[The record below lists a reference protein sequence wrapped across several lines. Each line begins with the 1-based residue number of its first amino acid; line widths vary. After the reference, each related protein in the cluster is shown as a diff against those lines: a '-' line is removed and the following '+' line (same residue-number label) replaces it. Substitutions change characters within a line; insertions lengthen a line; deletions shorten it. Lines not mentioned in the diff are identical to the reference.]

1 MRSAIRPAA
10 ERRGLPRAV
19 RRACSPPPGGGCG
32 LHALTCDL
40 YFYAFTR
47 AFADE
52 AAGCHSFA
60 MTETPHPNTKLR
72 ASTARRTRRSRTP
85 PKPAAQTEVRR
96 RRQEACRA
104 CGRDLPSA
112 AGGGGE
118 RHAHA
123 CDLRAAAC
131 KACCERRRKAGLKPG
146 ETAARPCFAMTAP
159 IQMQNCVPP
168 LLHRPGLRPSRTKK
182 PCLR

>member
-10 ERRGLPRAV
+10 ERRGLSRAL
-19 RRACSPPPGGGCG
+19 RRVAALRPGAAAGCTH
-32 LHALTCDL
+32 LRAIFT
-40 YFYAFTR
+40 FTR
-47 AFADE
+47 TFADE
-52 AAGCHSFA
+52 AAGCRWLRGRTIRDAACEGTRHAGLRKGEAAARPCFA

-123 CDLRAAAC
+123 CDFRAAAC
-131 KACCERRRKAGLKPG
+131 KARCGRRQKAGLKPK
-146 ETAARPCFAMTAP
+146 AK
-159 IQMQNCVPP
+159 
-168 LLHRPGLRPSRTKK
+168 L
-182 PCLR
+182 